1 MLRQKKIK
9 VYFRYKFYVN
19 QNSKKYIIRVKKEG
33 VSKLNNPVYV
43 IQRNENANDQKPKP
57 YYVTRHVI
65 SCAVLLR
72 YYRAQSAVLYTLHI
86 YRIETNVHEYI
97 TWPVYL
103 VYISVLPTLQYSC
116 ILKLIVLRYT
126 AVGTYT
132 FTYYTRLYYIVY
144 K

>member
-9 VYFRYKFYVN
+9 VYFRYKSYVN
-19 QNSKKYIIRVKKEG
+19 QSLKKYIIRVKNEG
-33 VSKLNNPVYV
+33 VSKLNNPAYV

-72 YYRAQSAVLYTLHI
+72 YYRAQSAVLSALYTLHI

-97 TWPVYL
+97 TWSVYL
-103 VYISVLPTLQYSC
+103 VYIVYFL
-116 ILKLIVLRYT
+116 
-126 AVGTYT
+126 
-132 FTYYTRLYYIVY
+132 LYNIQGY
-144 K
+144 